1 MKKQYK
7 PNSTEIYIHSQVEG
21 LPTDLVEKI
30 FNTKQKR
37 YKSFISRLFGQK
49 EDVYLSE
56 KEYLLMLQGAKIAYN
71 NQHLLGTALPQDNP
85 LVKDVENAL
94 NNLGV
99 YIQYHP
105 EHGLMIIQ
113 K

>member
-1 MKKQYK
+1 MKKQYN
-7 PNSTEIYIHSQVEG
+7 PNSTELYIHSQVEG
-21 LPTDLVEKI
+21 LPTDLVKKI
-30 FNTKQKR
+30 FNAKQKR
-37 YKSFISRLFGQK
+37 YKSFISCLLGQE
-49 EDVYLSE
+49 EDVYLS
-56 KEYLLMLQGAKIAYN
+56 KNEYLLMLQGARIAYN
-71 NQHLLGTALPQDNP
+71 NQHLLGIALPQNHP

-105 EHGLMIIQ
+105 EHGMMIIQ

>member
-7 PNSTEIYIHSQVEG
+7 PNSTEIYIHSKVEG
-21 LPTDLVEKI
+21 LPIDLVEKI
-30 FNTKQKR
+30 FNTKQEQ
-37 YKSFISRLFGQK
+37 YKSFISRLLGQK

-56 KEYLLMLQGAKIAYN
+56 NEYLLMLQGARIAYN

-85 LVKDVENAL
+85 LAKDVVNAL
-94 NNLGV
+94 NSLGV

-105 EHGLMIIQ
+105 AHGMMIM
-113 K
+113 KR